1 MIETIIFELLEIVGD
16 GIQYRTD
23 LVSLVGLIMRL
34 VQGQRELKGRGKTK
48 KRITEMVL
56 NELVDKK
63 FFNDEQEK
71 LVRNFIIEFLPLT
84 IDVLKGLARE
94 ISNVKFSTNCCW

>member
-1 MIETIIFELLEIVGD
+1 MINQIIEELLEIVGD

-23 LVSLVGLIMRL
+23 LVSLVGLTMRI
-34 VQGQRELKGRGKTK
+34 VQSQQELKGRGKTK

-56 NELVDKK
+56 NELIDKK

-71 LVRNFIIEFLPLT
+71 IVRNFIIEYLPET
-84 IDVLKGLARE
+84 INILKGLANE

>member
-1 MIETIIFELLEIVGD
+1 MINQIIEELLEIVGD
-16 GIQYRTD
+16 GIQWRTD
-23 LVSLVGLIMRL
+23 LVSLVGLTMRI
-34 VQGQRELKGRGKTK
+34 VQSQQELKGRGKTK

-56 NELVDKK
+56 NELIDKK

-71 LVRNFIIEFLPLT
+71 IVRNFIIEYLPET
-84 IDVLKGLARE
+84 INILKGLANE